1 MSGAVTGPVAAARRL
16 ASMAALGALVLGAL
30 LVQAAPMG
38 PLPDG
43 PVPDLA
49 WCVLAFFVLR
59 RPEAAPLG
67 LVALLAMLRDALLG
81 GPMGAGA
88 LGVVLA
94 TEALRWRA
102 RELPPP
108 RSVWGDWVWASLGY
122 AGVLGLQWL
131 LLAVSLGHPPAL
143 AALGPHLGA
152 TVLAIPLVAGVLRY
166 GLRIGASPRQEEEGR
181 RLPRS
186 FGRSAS

>member
-1 MSGAVTGPVAAARRL
+1 
-16 ASMAALGALVLGAL
+16 MALFAALVLGAL
-30 LVQAAPMG
+30 LLQAAPMG
-38 PLPDG
+38 PLPDA
-43 PVPDLA
+43 PIPDLA

-59 RPEAAPLG
+59 RPQAAPLG
-67 LVALLAMLRDALLG
+67 LVAALVALRDALLG

-88 LGVVLA
+88 LSLLLA
-94 TEALRWRA
+94 LEALRWRA

-122 AGVLGLQWL
+122 GAALGLQWL
-131 LLAVSLGHPPAL
+131 LMAISLGHPPSL
-143 AALGPHLGA
+143 VALGPHLCA
-152 TVLAIPLVAGVLRY
+152 TALAIPVVAGVLRY